1 MPNTPSQETQTYEQ
15 LSANPDSALK
25 GIIGEIKVLSDAD
38 NTNDNLE
45 NSVIINGQL
54 DA

>member
-15 LSANPDSALK
+15 LSDNHDAALN
-25 GIIGEIKVLSDAD
+25 GIIDEIKVLSDAD